1 LPCKHVDR
9 QRPAI
14 TALAATHGKSGGT
27 LDAPDRRAGQHEF
40 LESARLYLF
49 AATDDGF
56 SRRTI
61 GKLGDRLEQLPQ
73 RLLKS
78 ALPPET
84 GARRHG
90 VVQGGCRGVGADI
103 DGGSQSGDDAF
114 RLGGA
119 GTAEAGCVTDGE
131 DGVDACPAIL
141 VVGRSQAT
149 GGRII
154 VVATSKQPCRKP

>member
-1 LPCKHVDR
+1 
-9 QRPAI
+9 
-14 TALAATHGKSGGT
+14 
-27 LDAPDRRAGQHEF
+27 
-40 LESARLYLF
+40 
-49 AATDDGF
+49 
-56 SRRTI
+56 
-61 GKLGDRLEQLPQ
+61 
-73 RLLKS
+73 LKS

-90 VVQGGCRGVGADI
+90 VVQGGCRGAGADI
-103 DGGSQSGDDAF
+103 EGGSQSSDDAF

-131 DGVDACPAIL
+131 DGVDAGPAIL

-154 VVATSKQPCRKP
+154 VVATSKQPCEFIGRQKAITHSDHVRGKASAVHK